1 MGRAVRRV
9 VCEGQ
14 VISVEHRFDGSWR
27 ASCRVEKCSIS
38 TVDQFITAHYLHKR
52 PAIVLLALV
61 MLRGSTPVGCIVY
74 SAPPREV
81 EKRYGGKTWELAR
94 LYLLDEVPKNA
105 ETWLI
110 GKSVRWIK
118 REHPD
123 VENLVSYAD
132 PSAGHQGTIY
142 KAANWKD
149 DGRTDEERKTPRCDY
164 YDARTGK
171 KYGRRGNMPQDAVI
185 ERRPRIS
192 KHRFVYALGP
202 SRVQHKPP
210 QQLCLLNGAA

>member
-1 MGRAVRRV
+1 
-9 VCEGQ
+9 
-14 VISVEHRFDGSWR
+14 
-27 ASCRVEKCSIS
+27 
-38 TVDQFITAHYLHKR
+38 
-52 PAIVLLALV
+52 

-132 PSAGHQGTIY
+132 PSAGHQGIIY
-142 KAANWKD
+142 KAANWKE

-171 KYGRRGNMPQDAVI
+171 KYGRRGNMPQDAVV

-202 SRVQHKPP
+202 SRVQRKSP
-210 QQLCLLNGAA
+210 QQLCLLNGVA